1 MKTLIKG
8 ATILTMGNE
17 EPYIGDILIDGD
29 RLADIQS
36 IISTGADV
44 VIHGEG
50 MAAMPGLINAHQH
63 TPMSL
68 LRGFPT
74 I

>member
-8 ATILTMGNE
+8 ATILTIGNE

-29 RLADIQS
+29 RIADIQS

-44 VIHGEG
+44 IIHGG
-50 MAAMPGLINAHQH
+50 GWLQCPG
-63 TPMSL
+63 
-68 LRGFPT
+68 
-74 I
+74 